1 MMGESNS
8 DDVLERLFE
17 EPETATI
24 AATTTKSPRA
34 EVRAKG
40 FIEEF
45 SEFILSNVPTSP
57 EWAEDN
63 AIGVL
68 SAVVRPDLYVSTC
81 IGDLPLNVWFL
92 MIGPS
97 GLAHK
102 TTPWKYYVI
111 PLLRKF
117 HELTGK
123 DLILPNSFSVE
134 GLIEYMRNT
143 GNTEGIIL
151 RDEFTTLI
159 KESLGEKSYNVD
171 MIEFLSQLYDGTTQ
185 KRYTRKAK
193 LEEIRECYVVML
205 GCTTPY
211 FYDVIEPQFFT
222 QGVGNRILYE
232 YYDGKPKLFTADEFF
247 YDRQKD
253 ADREKRKEEFARG
266 LAEMAKALQSKN
278 YYLLPEQDAAQ
289 QIVEYKNRKAEEA
302 YALYQKDPYDLKAS
316 YLTRAHEMVIKLS
329 GLRALS
335 KLWHSLS
342 DPKAP
347 KPPSSDIPIMPDDVE
362 WAISKV
368 ERHIKNFERLLREW
382 RSRPVT
388 VRPRSY
394 ENEKEAFISV
404 IASDP
409 DGIKTQEEILRA
421 LGWYKDSKF
430 YQLRNTLID
439 EGRIRELT
447 EDEIKRL
454 PREVKE
460 RHGIKGTGRL
470 PKVFM
475 VVGRAP

>member
-1 MMGESNS
+1 MRMMGESGS

-17 EPETATI
+17 EPETATT
-24 AATTTKSPRA
+24 AKSPRA

-57 EWAEDN
+57 GWAEDN

-68 SAVVRPDLYVSTC
+68 SAVAGPDLRVSTK
-81 IGDLPLNVWFL
+81 IGVLPLNIWFL

-123 DLILPNSFSVE
+123 DLMLPNSFSVE

-143 GNTEGIIL
+143 GNAEGIIL
-151 RDEFTTLI
+151 RDEFTTLV

-171 MIEFLSQLYDGTTQ
+171 MIEFLSQLYDGTVQ

-193 LEEIRECYVVML
+193 LEEVRECYVVLL

-211 FYDVIEPQFFT
+211 FYDVIEPHFFT

-232 YYDGKPKLFTADEFF
+232 YYDGRPKLFTADEFF

-253 ADREKRKEEFARG
+253 ADRRKRMEEFAGG

-278 YYLLPEQDAAQ
+278 YYLSPEQDAGQ
-289 QIVEYKNRKAEEA
+289 QLVEFRNRKIEEA
-302 YALYQKDPYDLKAS
+302 YALYQKDPYDLRS
-316 YLTRAHEMVIKLS
+316 YYIQRMPEMAIKLS

-342 DPKAP
+342 DPNAP
-347 KPPSSDIPIMPDDVE
+347 KPPSPDIPIMPDDVE

-394 ENEKEAFISV
+394 ESEKEAFISV

-430 YQLRNTLID
+430 YQLRETLIA

-460 RHGIKGTGRL
+460 RHGIKGTGRP
-470 PKVFM
+470 PKVFT
-475 VVGRAP
+475 VVEGAP